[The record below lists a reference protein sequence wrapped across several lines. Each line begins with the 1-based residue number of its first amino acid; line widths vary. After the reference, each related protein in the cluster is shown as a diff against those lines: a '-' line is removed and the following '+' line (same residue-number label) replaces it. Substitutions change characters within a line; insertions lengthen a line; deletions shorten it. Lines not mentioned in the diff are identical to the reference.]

1 MFSVCLMYFDAVLM
15 IVCCICM
22 MFCDSRIS
30 LRVHGGLDDVVP
42 CLVSFCEVVSG
53 LIMSLAFVAVVFLPC
68 SFPNTL
74 RILDANPRTSS
85 FLSGKRQFAIR

>member
-53 LIMSLAFVAVVFLPC
+53 PHYVIGIC
-68 SFPNTL
+68 GCC
-74 RILDANPRTSS
+74 ISS
-85 FLSGKRQFAIR
+85 MFFSQHASNSRRQS